1 MEKPWSCFPQ
11 ITNLIQEGKKN
22 DGKHLITQNSV
33 MVFLIVTGQQ
43 WKRRN
48 PTAGYDLLKAAS
60 TAQIISVALCFVPST
75 SGSSSTRSLARFIAI
90 SYLSSVRE
98 EKTFSSTSEEWASTS
113 SASVRLSIRWGSF
126 THRSRTLSWSFFTS
140 RCFSV
145 VLVTGWVVMSN
156 RRKFCF
162 SVVRIPFS
170 TRFFAI
176 LSLTFLSW
184 YCNLKGFQ
192 VSPMGKINR
201 MLEQDYKPTRFQKTS
216 IEYSTL

>member
-1 MEKPWSCFPQ
+1 M
-11 ITNLIQEGKKN
+11 
-22 DGKHLITQNSV
+22 
-33 MVFLIVTGQQ
+33 QQ
-43 WKRRN
+43 L
-48 PTAGYDLLKAAS
+48 AYHLLKAAS
-60 TAQIISVALCFVPST
+60 TAQIISVPLCFVPYT
-75 SGSSSTRSLARFIAI
+75 SGSSSTRSLTRLIAI
-90 SYLSSVRE
+90 HLSPVRE
-98 EKTFSSTSEEWASTS
+98 EKTLSSTSEEWASTS

-126 THRSRTLSWSFFTS
+126 THRSRTLSWSFVTS

-145 VLVTGWVVMSN
+145 VLVTGWVVKSN

-201 MLEQDYKPTRFQKTS
+201 MLEQDYKPTRLQKTS
-216 IEYSTL
+216 IEYSTV